1 MITRVD
7 GVIDLS
13 EVQVELVT
21 RLSNRPSSPR
31 NRTIMTDIQRKL
43 AKWGKRNA
51 VSRRFHANSDKTTIA
66 GWRLELDK
74 SLQVF
79 KVCSAA
85 WAKHVLD
92 LPRLEGVCDE

>member
-1 MITRVD
+1 M
-7 GVIDLS
+7 G
-13 EVQVELVT
+13 
-21 RLSNRPSSPR
+21 
-31 NRTIMTDIQRKL
+31 DIQRKL

-79 KVCSAA
+79 KVRSVA
-85 WAKHVLD
+85 WMKHVINL
-92 LPRLEGVCDE
+92 LRLEGVRDKQKCDKLHRPS